1 MSMLK
6 TVVLPDVFF
15 GIHDAVFFFFQ
26 DSLINR
32 K

>member
-6 TVVLPDVFF
+6 TVVLPVVFF
-15 GIHDAVFFFFQ
+15 GIHDAVFFFQ